1 MREHDL
7 QEVNQDIT
15 LDTVT
20 THGGKDIYKDKGINF
35 QLAWGSESTVNNG
48 RPNGKGIYD
57 SIGNVW
63 EWIEGYASALNGFV
77 PHPFY
82 EDFSTP
88 CFDGKHC

>member
-1 MREHDL
+1 MRDHDL
-7 QEVNQDIT
+7 QEVDQDIT
-15 LDTVT
+15 LDVVT
-20 THGGKDIYKDKGINF
+20 TQCSRGIYKDKGINF
-35 QLAWGSESTVNNG
+35 LLAWSELTVNNG

-63 EWIEGYASALNGFV
+63 EWIESYASALNDFE
-77 PHPFY
+77 PHPLY

>member
-35 QLAWGSESTVNNG
+35 
-48 RPNGKGIYD
+48 
-57 SIGNVW
+57 
-63 EWIEGYASALNGFV
+63 
-77 PHPFY
+77 
-82 EDFSTP
+82 
-88 CFDGKHC
+88 